1 MNYLN
6 AGAKDL
12 QMKLENALIE
22 RQDFEERYLKIK
34 TKNENLLEEFVQLKI
49 KLGQLETKCSF
60 QNDQLESQNK
70 DIILRDQQISSLM
83 NKF

>member
-12 QMKLENALIE
+12 QMKLENSLIE

-60 QNDQLESQNK
+60 
-70 DIILRDQQISSLM
+70 
-83 NKF
+83 